1 MEMCQYLMR
10 QEGYVEGTT
19 MVVVLG
25 GGVYEVV
32 GSCQVAG
39 LFGTQQKTL
48 SIPCDNLSFVGQ
60 GEGETIVDGGF
71 AVENGRKVSF
81 EGLTMK
87 NTSGIGLFALDAGTE
102 VVLQSVAVKECQY
115 SGVLVRNGAKFDAT
129 RCHFH
134 QNGRHGV
141 FVFGS
146 TTTARLTNCT
156 SHHNKNHG
164 VYADSGAVVD
174 LMGEET
180 SVHDNENHGMV
191 ACTLPWQHHQ
201 RPPTLRSQR
210 HVPRKQRTKYRHGRR
225 RPRSTKRQQEIKKQ
239 R

>member
-1 MEMCQYLMR
+1 MQDASESLCFFDLKNKC
-10 QEGYVEGTT
+10 TDIF
-19 MVVVLG
+19 
-25 GGVYEVV
+25 
-32 GSCQVAG
+32 
-39 LFGTQQKTL
+39 FG
-48 SIPCDNLSFVGQ
+48 F
-60 GEGETIVDGGF
+60 
-71 AVENGRKVSF
+71 
-81 EGLTMK
+81 
-87 NTSGIGLFALDAGTE
+87 
-102 VVLQSVAVKECQY
+102 LQSGC
-115 SGVLVRNGAKFDAT
+115 
-129 RCHFH
+129 
-134 QNGRHGV
+134 
-141 FVFGS
+141 
-146 TTTARLTNCT
+146 LTNCT